1 MFGQLL
7 DQDPWTIAAAAAV
20 VAVIGGLVVHRIGG
34 ALLRRATRH
43 APLVHSIIVAIDAP
57 ASAVLALFALQAV
70 WQAAPDDMKNMSV
83 VRHTNGV
90 LLIAAVTWLAMCA
103 VSGLA
108 QGIIA
113 RHPTNIADN
122 LQARRIETQA
132 RILSR
137 SAMVLILIGGT
148 AIALMTF
155 PGARHVGASL
165 LASAGVVG
173 LVGGMAARPV
183 FSNLIGGLQI
193 AVSQPIRMGDVLL
206 VNNQSG
212 YVEEITGSYVVLR
225 LWDDRRLIV
234 PLNWFIENPFEN
246 WTRTSSQMLGSV
258 TLRLNYATPIERIR
272 EQARKIAEAAPEW
285 DKRECKVQVVDVND
299 NTIGVRI
306 LVSAAHPQQL
316 WDLRCRVREE
326 MLAFVAREYPD
337 YIPPIRPAPPTSP
350 H

>member
-1 MFGQLL
+1 ML
-7 DQDPWTIAAAAAV
+7 DRFLAQDPWTIAVVAAFA
-20 VAVIGGLVVHRIGG
+20 AVIGGLIVHRIGG
-34 ALLRRATRH
+34 AILRRATRH
-43 APLVHSIIVAIDAP
+43 TPLLNSIVVAIDAP

-70 WQAAPDDMKNMSV
+70 WQAAPDDMTHMGV

-90 LLIAAVTWLAMCA
+90 LLILAMTWLAMCA

-108 QGIIA
+108 QGVIA
-113 RHPTNIADN
+113 RNPTDIADN
-122 LQARRIETQA
+122 LHARRIETQA

-137 SAMVLILIGGT
+137 SAMVLILITGA

-173 LVGGMAARPV
+173 LIGGLAARPV
-183 FSNLIGGLQI
+183 FSNLIAGLQI

-206 VNNQSG
+206 VGGQSG
-212 YVEEITGSYVVLR
+212 HVEEITGSYVVLR
-225 LWDDRRLIV
+225 LWDDRRSIV

-246 WTRTSSQMLGSV
+246 WTRTSSQMLGTV
-258 TLRLNYATPIERIR
+258 MLRVNYATPMGPLR
-272 EQARKIAEAAPEW
+272 EQARKIVEEAPEW
-285 DKRECKVQVVDVND
+285 DKRECKLQVVDAND
-299 NTIGVRI
+299 ATIGVRV

-326 MLAFVAREYPD
+326 MLAFLTREYPD
-337 YIPPIRPAPPTSP
+337 YIPPVRAVLQRTSA
-350 H
+350 